1 MEKIILVGKRA
12 VSAFLDNDYDLINE
26 IINEDYDGKIVYWN
40 METDTLTELLDQLNG
55 WDAFIEITEHHVT
68 RITGEI

>member
-40 METDTLTELLDQLNG
+40 METDTLTELLDQLDG

>member
-1 MEKIILVGKRA
+1 MEKIILVGNRA

-55 WDAFIEITEHHVT
+55 WDAFIEITEHHVS